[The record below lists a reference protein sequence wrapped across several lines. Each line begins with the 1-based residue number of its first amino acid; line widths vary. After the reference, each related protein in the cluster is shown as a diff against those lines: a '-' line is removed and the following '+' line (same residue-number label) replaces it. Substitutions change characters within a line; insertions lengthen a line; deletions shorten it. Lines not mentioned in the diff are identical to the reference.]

1 MYTKLSI
8 PERLKDLRVVDK
20 HLTLE
25 QLAEQTGLS
34 KSALGKYESD
44 DYKDISPFAIA
55 TLADFYGV
63 STDYLMGLSENK
75 NHPNTDLQAL
85 HLSDDMVELLS
96 SGRINN
102 RLLCELATHP
112 NFRRLMVDM
121 EICIDRIANMRVE
134 QMNLVMEAT
143 RQTVLSKYAPRED
156 DLYVRTLEL
165 GQVQESDFYSHVIH
179 DDMDSI
185 VRDIREAHLKDK
197 TTADPQPTLD
207 DVKKKFEQA
216 LEQGSQEEMVI
227 HEFCDRMQ
235 IPFEKISSEDFSAF
249 LRILS
254 LSKMLKN
261 PNNMRG
267 KAKPQPYYAPKRKK
281 RR

>member
-25 QLAEQTGLS
+25 QLADQTGLS
-34 KSALGKYESD
+34 RSALGKYESD

-55 TLADFYGV
+55 TLAEFYGV

-75 NHPNTDLQAL
+75 NHPNTELQAL

-112 NFRRLMVDM
+112 NFQRLMVDM
-121 EICIDRIANMRVE
+121 EIFIDRIADMRVE
-134 QMNLVMEAT
+134 QMNLILEAT
-143 RQTVLSKYAPRED
+143 RQTVISSHAPGEND
-156 DLYVRTLEL
+156 IYMRTLEL
-165 GQVQESDFYSHVIH
+165 GQIQESDFFSHVLH
-179 DDMDSI
+179 DDLDNI

-197 TTADPQPTLD
+197 TTADPQPTLE
-207 DVKKKFEQA
+207 DVKEQFEQA
-216 LEQGSQEEMVI
+216 VQQGSDIEMLI
-227 HEFCDRMQ
+227 REFCDKLQ